1 MNNQAKAIIFALLS
15 VLCWSTVAPAFKLAL
30 NEISVLQ
37 VLTIA
42 SGVASVILLIILAF
56 RNQLKEIKKLTRKD
70 VLWSLC
76 FALINPIIYYLL
88 LFTAYDRLPAQIAQ
102 PLNYTWPVML
112 SLLAIPFLKQKLPW
126 RALIALLISF
136 GGVVIISLQKES
148 TTGLDPDA
156 LGIFLALIS
165 SIAWAAY
172 WLLQFKSRLDKSLQL
187 FLNFSISFI
196 ILCGIFALTGQD
208 IPVSAEAWLPS
219 IWIGIFEMGIT
230 FFFWMTAMQYAEKT
244 HIISNLAFLSPFISL
259 FFINLVLKEQITV
272 HTVAGLTLIV
282 TGILLQRHFSKIKI

>member
-1 MNNQAKAIIFALLS
+1 MNNRAKAIIFALLS

-56 RNQLKEIKKLTRKD
+56 RNQLKEIKKLSRQD
-70 VLWSLC
+70 ILWSLC
-76 FALINPIIYYLL
+76 FALINPIIYYLI

-126 RALIALLISF
+126 RALLALLVSF
-136 GGVVIISLQKES
+136 GGVVIISLQKDS
-148 TTGLDPDA
+148 TTELDTDA
-156 LGIFLALIS
+156 LGVFLALVS

-172 WLLQFKSRLDKSLQL
+172 WLLQCKSRLDKSLQL

-196 ILCGIFALTGQD
+196 ILCSICAVTGQD
-208 IPVSAEAWLPS
+208 IPMSAEAWIQS

-259 FFINLVLKEQITV
+259 FFINLVLKEHITV
-272 HTVAGLTLIV
+272 YTVAGLTLIV
-282 TGILLQRHFSKIKI
+282 TGILLQRHFSKIKL